1 MNTRV
6 LKGLAIA
13 GLLVSI
19 LTVGWGIHAMLAA
32 GRMLGPSALLVAPG
46 GTVWIGVDLQL
57 WRATPDGRL
66 IDTTDLAALGLPGA
80 PANLLR
86 HPDGA
91 VVATVRDDATLYFL
105 DPVTAKVIRTLRP
118 AWPQDLADHGGRAI
132 NLAFHP
138 DGRIAIATGG
148 GHAVALFDGQGRF
161 LARSEPGTYEFTN
174 GLWWVGDNLWTTDTN
189 RLQLKRL
196 DGHSLQ
202 TRESVALAS
211 PGREIYLGPARV
223 HPQAAGGQAPMAAL
237 MRFANGMIQGH
248 VVAVSTDGVKTEFRH
263 GAPTEP
269 GDMDWLDGRLLMTD
283 RLSMSILRWTPEGQ
297 ALAPFGDSGLR
308 ERLRQHR
315 EAREALKSRY
325 ALALRVGIPVF
336 LVAFAL
342 AAWAQRQEQ
351 GTRKK
356 NGPALDL
363 STLGTPFIDTRS
375 LVKLGLKAYG
385 PTLGFVPIMLGLM
398 SRPASSVVREH
409 FGPSGA
415 VVQIMTLSIL
425 MWLMVWWLVRRAQR
439 LGQQQEYEPLFNWQP
454 MLRLR
459 SADTASLGL
468 EAGERVLETFFMR
481 GWAFRWVLLT
491 DRRLLMYP
499 VTLSRQHR
507 LKNAYPVGQIA
518 GASTRAGA
526 FKKPGP
532 TAWLRQLLNGSSGAA
547 GPCFSIALRDGQI
560 VSGAVMA
567 PTVAA
572 RAADWLNRQAT
583 LPASP
588 PGAAAAIAARPPR
601 APRPRQ
607 VWETLAS
614 ALVPGLGQWAQRR
627 RSTALA
633 LFVPWVSLVL
643 FVTVPLVWVLAGPRA
658 AVTPDKPLLLGIL
671 HLLLSGLAA
680 RDAWQAPRDDTP

>member
-32 GRMLGPSALLVAPG
+32 GRMLGPSALLVAPN
-46 GTVWIGVDLQL
+46 GTVWIGVDQQL

-66 IDTTDLAALGLPGA
+66 IDTADLAALGLPGA

-105 DPVTAKVIRTLRP
+105 DPVTAKVIRTQRP

-161 LARSEPGTYEFTN
+161 LARTAPGTYEFTN
-174 GLWWVGDNLWTTDTN
+174 GLWWVGEALWTTDTN

-196 DGHSLQ
+196 DGRSLQ

-223 HPQAAGGQAPMAAL
+223 HPQAGGGQAPMAAL
-237 MRFANGMIQGH
+237 MRFANGMIRGH

-263 GAPTEP
+263 SAPTEP
-269 GDMDWLDGRLLMTD
+269 GDMDWQDGRLLMTD
-283 RLSMSILRWTPEGQ
+283 RLSMSILRWTPQGQ
-297 ALAPFGDSGLR
+297 ALAPFGDSGLQ
-308 ERLRQHR
+308 ERLRRHR

-336 LVAFAL
+336 LLAFAL
-342 AAWAQRQEQ
+342 AAWAQWQEQ
-351 GTRKK
+351 GTKHK
-356 NGPALDL
+356 GGSALDL
-363 STLGTPFIDTRS
+363 SALGTPFIDTGA

-385 PTLGFVPIMLGLM
+385 PVLALFPIMLGLM
-398 SRPASSVVREH
+398 SKPVALGAREH
-409 FGPSGA
+409 FGQGGA
-415 VVQIMTLSIL
+415 LVLFTAVMIL
-425 MWLMVWWLVRRAQR
+425 VALMVPWLVRRSHRLAQR
-439 LGQQQEYEPLFNWQP
+439 QEYEPLFNRQA

-459 SADTASLGL
+459 SADAVSLGL
-468 EAGERVLETFFMR
+468 EEGERVLEAIILR
-481 GWAFRWVLLT
+481 GWDFRWVLLT

-499 VTLSRQHR
+499 LTLSRPR
-507 LKNAYPVGQIA
+507 LKSAYRIAEIA
-518 GASTRAGA
+518 GASTEAGA
-526 FKKPGP
+526 FRKPGAA
-532 TAWLRQLLNGSSGAA
+532 AWLQRMFNSNIGALAPGLSVALL
-547 GPCFSIALRDGQI
+547 DGKLI
-560 VSGAVMA
+560 SGAVMA

-572 RAADWLNRQAT
+572 RMAERLNRQAAR
-583 LPASP
+583 PASP
-588 PGAAAAIAARPPR
+588 PGAATTPVASLARAHR
-601 APRPRQ
+601 LRR

-633 LFVPWVSLVL
+633 LFVPWLSLVL

-658 AVTPDKPLLLGIL
+658 AVAPDEPLLIGLL

-680 RDAWQAPRDDTP
+680 LDAWRTSGDEMP